1 MGIFS
6 PNNVMVL
13 NMRDPYSVL
22 GVDKSSDEKQ
32 VKSAF
37 RKLAKKYHPDRNKD
51 NPKAQEKFSEVNSA
65 YEILGDKEKK
75 LQFDRGEIDAE
86 GKPKFAGFE
95 GFGGGHPGRGPQ
107 GFGGGQQDFGGAEDI
122 LSQIFGGGAGG
133 SPFGG
138 QFQQGA
144 ARGRRRRPQPAAD
157 TKVFARISLEELA
170 AGKAQVRIGPNRTV
184 SVTIPTGTEDGQVIR
199 LKGQGEQSPM
209 GQAGDALVTISIR
222 PHANFKRQGADL
234 RIDLPISL
242 DDAVLGAKVRVP
254 TLTGAVSLTI
264 PAWSTS
270 DSAFRIPGKGLP
282 KKAGGNGD
290 ILVYPRI
297 TLPKEKS
304 EDLVKLMKRWQGEK
318 VK

>member
-1 MGIFS
+1 
-6 PNNVMVL
+6 MVPD
-13 NMRDPYSVL
+13 MRDPYSVL

-51 NPKAQEKFSEVNSA
+51 NPKAQDKFSEVNTA

-75 LQFDRGEIDAE
+75 GKFDRGEIDAE
-86 GKPKFAGFE
+86 GKPKFTGFE
-95 GFGGGHPGRGPQ
+95 GYGGGRPGGGPQ
-107 GFGGGQQDFGGAEDI
+107 GFNGGQQGFEGAEDI
-122 LSQIFGGGAGG
+122 LSQIFGGGGGG

-138 QFQQGA
+138 QFQQGGP
-144 ARGRRRRPQPAAD
+144 RGRPQRPQPPVRD
-157 TKVFARISLEELA
+157 SKVFARITLEELA
-170 AGKAQVRIGPNRTV
+170 EGKAQVRIGPNRTV
-184 SVTIPTGTEDGQVIR
+184 SVSIPAGTEDGQIIR
-199 LKGQGEQSPM
+199 LKGQGEKSPM
-209 GQAGDALVTISIR
+209 GQAGDALITVSIR
-222 PHANFKRQGADL
+222 PHTSFKRQGDDL

-270 DSAFRIPGKGLP
+270 QNAFRIPRKGLP

-290 ILVYPRI
+290 ILVFPRI
-297 TLPKEKS
+297 ALPIEKS
-304 EDLVKLMKRWQGEK
+304 EDLVELMKSWHNEK
-318 VK
+318 VKG